1 MSGRVVYLVTKG
13 EYAGGNYSI
22 PFDAIGISSGNYLLT
37 LETKSGKIAKNVII
51 AK

>member
-1 MSGRVVYLVTKG
+1 MSGRKVSLIANG
-13 EYAGGNYSI
+13 EYVGGNYTV
-22 PFDAIGISSGNYLLT
+22 PFDAIGISSGNYLLI